1 MEMLE
6 VDPADILIS
15 PPGMENFLIIDLS
28 KDEVVK
34 NNELLIEQPYFSLK
48 ELLDGL
54 NKDGYYLIIIES
66 PLHGEIY
73 RYNNYGKNETYL
85 VGKMC
90 GYA

>member
-15 PPGMENFLIIDLS
+15 PLGTQDVLVINLS
-28 KDEVVK
+28 NNEVIK

-54 NKDGYYLIIIES
+54 NKDGCYLIIIES

-73 RYNNYGKNETYL
+73 RYNNYGKHEIYL